1 MQRRHFFT
9 LTGTLALA
17 GCGGGSDGADAPMT
31 PSPTP
36 SPAPAPSP
44 TPSPPPTPT
53 PGPAPSAQAVLVIGA
68 GMAGLAAAR
77 RLRDAGREVVVL
89 EARQRLGG
97 RLFTSTQWADAP
109 LDVGATW
116 IHGDGPG
123 NPISDLAR
131 RAGARL
137 AQTSFGRDQAF
148 EADGRRLDAAGAAQL
163 DSLRASIR
171 KAISDYQR
179 SESDTTLRDAV
190 YRGLG
195 YNERSALE
203 QQRIDYLINTTY
215 EHEYSGDASQ
225 LSALWFDS
233 DSRYEGV
240 ESLFLD
246 GYRVLIDFL
255 AKDLDV
261 RLGQVVQSVRHNEQG
276 VTVQTSQG
284 SFSGAAVVVTLP
296 LGVLQSGQVSFDPPL
311 PARKAQAIDK
321 LGMGVLNKC
330 FLRFPTAFW
339 DTKTDWLNYIP
350 SAERNGQWAEWVSLA
365 RPTGQPILLGF
376 NAAAVG
382 QAMEAWSDQDI
393 VASAMRTLRT
403 MFGAGIPD
411 PVSWQI
417 SRWAS
422 DPFARG
428 AYSFNKLG
436 SAPGMREDLAAAV
449 GRSLYFAGEAT
460 DPRYFQ
466 SVHGA
471 YLSGQRAAAEVL
483 AR

>member
-1 MQRRHFFT
+1 
-9 LTGTLALA
+9 
-17 GCGGGSDGADAPMT
+17 
-31 PSPTP
+31 
-36 SPAPAPSP
+36 
-44 TPSPPPTPT
+44 
-53 PGPAPSAQAVLVIGA
+53 
-68 GMAGLAAAR
+68 MAGLAAAR
-77 RLRDAGREVVVL
+77 RLRDAGREVIVL

-123 NPISDLAR
+123 NPVSDLAR

-137 AQTSFGRDQAF
+137 AQTNFGRDQAY
-148 EADGRRLDAAGAAQL
+148 EYDGRRLDAAGAAQL
-163 DSLRASIR
+163 ESLRTNIR

-179 SESDTTLRDAV
+179 SDIDTGLRDAV

-195 YNERSALE
+195 YSTRSALE

-215 EHEYSGDASQ
+215 EHEYSGDAGQ

-233 DSRYEGV
+233 DARYEGA

-246 GYRVLIDFL
+246 GYKVLAEFL
-255 AKDLDV
+255 AKGLDV
-261 RLGQVVQSVRHNEQG
+261 KLGHIVQSISHDAQG

-284 SFSGAAVVVTLP
+284 SFRGEAVVVTLP

-311 PARKAQAIDK
+311 PSRKALAINK

-330 FLRFPTAFW
+330 FLRFPAAFW
-339 DTKTDWLNYIP
+339 DTNADWLNYIP
-350 SAERNGQWAEWVSLA
+350 SHEQNGQWAEWVSLA

-382 QAMEAWSDQDI
+382 LTMESWTDQAI

-428 AYSFNKLG
+428 AYSYNKLG
-436 SAPGMREDLAAAV
+436 STPGMRDDLAAAV
-449 GRSLYFAGEAT
+449 GRVLYFAGEAT

>member
-1 MQRRHFFT
+1 
-9 LTGTLALA
+9 
-17 GCGGGSDGADAPMT
+17 
-31 PSPTP
+31 
-36 SPAPAPSP
+36 
-44 TPSPPPTPT
+44 
-53 PGPAPSAQAVLVIGA
+53 
-68 GMAGLAAAR
+68 MAGLAAAS
-77 RLRDAGREVVVL
+77 RLREAGREVIVL

-97 RLFTSTQWADAP
+97 RLFTSNQWADAP

-137 AQTSFGRDQAF
+137 AQTSFGRDQAY
-148 EADGRRLDAAGAAQL
+148 EADGRRLDAAGATQL
-163 DSLRASIR
+163 EKLRASLR

-179 SESDTTLRDAV
+179 SDSDTSLRDAV

-195 YNERSALE
+195 YSERSALE

-215 EHEYSGDASQ
+215 EHEYSGDAGQ

-246 GYRVLIDFL
+246 GYKVLVDFL
-255 AKDLDV
+255 AKGLDV
-261 RLGQVVQSVRHNEQG
+261 RLGTVVQSIRYSADG
-276 VTVQTSQG
+276 VTLQTNQG
-284 SFSGAAVVVTLP
+284 SLTGEAVVVTLP

-311 PARKAQAIDK
+311 PARKTQAIDK

-330 FLRFPTAFW
+330 FLRFPSAFW

-350 SAERNGQWAEWVSLA
+350 SADRNGQWAEWVSLA

-382 QAMEAWSDQDI
+382 RAMEAWSDQDI
-393 VASAMRTLRT
+393 VASAMSTLRT
-403 MFGAGIPD
+403 MFGADIPA

-449 GRSLYFAGEAT
+449 GRSLFFAGEAT